1 MNVMDC
7 CGQTGSVCG
16 VALQFA
22 CIKVMVASADN
33 HVLGERVNSWAILTG
48 LVRGKDSQR
57 MAWRCVN

>member
-48 LVRGKDSQR
+48 LVRGKDS
-57 MAWRCVN
+57 